1 MILGIC
7 LIVFG
12 VLMLFVF
19 KSMVN
24 KRIGVELS
32 VSKMFMAI
40 LCIPIALFTLIAGP
54 LLLGSFLTS
63 FKEKYWNNK

>member
-12 VLMLFVF
+12 VLMLFKF

-24 KRIGVELS
+24 KRTGVELS
-32 VSKMFMAI
+32 VFKMFMAI
-40 LCIPIALFTLIAGP
+40 MWIPVILFTLIAGP
-54 LLLGSFLTS
+54 LMLGSFMSS
-63 FKEKYWNNK
+63 FKEKYWDNK